1 MIQTLHKVKCNESA
15 KKARKAMQNTVR
27 KTHKKQEAARKKLRK
42 KTWGF

>member
-1 MIQTLHKVKCNESA
+1 MIQTLHKAKCAKSA
-15 KKARKAMQNTVR
+15 NKARKAMQETVR